1 MVAEQEEEEGG
12 LQWRIDAEVRLAL
25 QEAQAGEAARLAE
38 LQVGTSASISGRIRP
53 MRPKRNKPNLHAAVL
68 SAIHKA
74 KSDCQK
80 PVFKIF
86 SRSTCGAAGRLP
98 SMAE

>member
-38 LQVGTSASISGRIRP
+38 LQVWILSAS
-53 MRPKRNKPNLHAAVL
+53 
-68 SAIHKA
+68 
-74 KSDCQK
+74 
-80 PVFKIF
+80 
-86 SRSTCGAAGRLP
+86 
-98 SMAE
+98 